1 MTQDELK
8 QMFIYDPLTGEIKRN
23 SKTNKQRVGTFC
35 KTHDTMIV
43 TIKGVRYPLTHLI
56 WLYMYNEKPNYIY
69 FKNKDRKD
77 FRLEN
82 LTDTNKVEKV
92 AIEKPKK
99 EVESKVLTPHEVLA
113 LAKEQEAKKKLK
125 RVPIFKGYKL
135 CEMK

>member
-1 MTQDELK
+1 MTQDQLK

-23 SKTNKQRVGTFC
+23 SKTNKQKVGTFC
-35 KTHDTMIV
+35 KTHNTMIV

-82 LTDTNKVEKV
+82 LTDTNKVE
-92 AIEKPKK
+92 
-99 EVESKVLTPHEVLA
+99 SKVLTPKEVLRI
-113 LAKEQEAKKKLK
+113 AKEQEAKKKLK

-135 CEMK
+135 CEVK